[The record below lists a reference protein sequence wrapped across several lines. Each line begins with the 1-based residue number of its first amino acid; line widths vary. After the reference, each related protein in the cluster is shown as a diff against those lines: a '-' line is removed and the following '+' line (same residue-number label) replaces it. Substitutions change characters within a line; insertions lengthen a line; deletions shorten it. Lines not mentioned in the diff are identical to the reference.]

1 MQKARRAAIEL
12 ALNIIY
18 QVDVA
23 GIPLKEAIETAREH
37 VEAEAEVFDH
47 AELLAKGTLKHI
59 REIDQNIRRLSVD
72 WPPDRQP
79 AVDRNIIR
87 MAMFEMTH
95 VETTPPVV
103 VVNEAIELAKK
114 FSTEDSGK
122 FINGVLAA
130 YLREQ
135 ESKK

>member
-1 MQKARRAAIEL
+1 
-12 ALNIIY
+12 
-18 QVDVA
+18 
-23 GIPLKEAIETAREH
+23 
-37 VEAEAEVFDH
+37 
-47 AELLAKGTLKHI
+47 
-59 REIDQNIRRLSVD
+59 
-72 WPPDRQP
+72 
-79 AVDRNIIR
+79 
-87 MAMFEMTH
+87 MFEMTH